1 MRNFSCW
8 ESTICIRAYFNRV
21 AYAINLSW
29 IPGDFISEDENRI
42 RVKMMQSSVGRKGG
56 WGWTKLGT
64 SRVPAKSWSS
74 TGKVTTYAEPFVSW
88 QWPTCLLCE
97 TVFCSYTTTSAL
109 SMVKHYS
116 ACRWCFLTDGS
127 FANEASSRG
136 SLLSSLRVQSLTN
149 NISAREKSHASLSY
163 SYILIVYLYCYLA
176 CYIIYYNWY

>member
-1 MRNFSCW
+1 M
-8 ESTICIRAYFNRV
+8 
-21 AYAINLSW
+21 AYAINLPRIS
-29 IPGDFISEDENRI
+29 GDFISEDENRI
-42 RVKMMQSSVGRKGG
+42 RVKMMQNRDGRKGG

-97 TVFCSYTTTSAL
+97 TVFCSYTTTSTL
-109 SMVKHYS
+109 SMVKPYS

-127 FANEASSRG
+127 FTNEASSRG

-149 NISAREKSHASLSY
+149 NISVREKSYDMY
-163 SYILIVYLYCYLA
+163 SYTWIVYLYCYLV
-176 CYIIYYNWY
+176 ILFTVIGIKLT